1 MPLPAH
7 FIAFWRALDDLVASV
22 RPVWWGAVV
31 TDPRFPV
38 VWDANYARV
47 DAPGLGLRAVDVEI
61 ELLPALAEVGVD
73 VMYVVS
79 FDPSN
84 TPELLADLSTRG
96 HHLAWDLL
104 MDLDEDPAGDDGA
117 KTEELALDP
126 ELWSRIEASLT
137 RFGVSSQARPQL
149 VRLEREALGPA
160 GKRWFGVR
168 DRGQTVV
175 SMASLIVLEG
185 VGYVDHVVTFP
196 RWRGQG
202 FASAITARICREARD
217 AGAAHVSLLADPDA
231 SAIVSMYER
240 LGFRRSGSLAST
252 RGPVPQPGGAST

>member
-7 FIAFWRALDDLVASV
+7 FIAFWRALDDLVARV

-31 TDPRFPV
+31 TAPRFPA

-47 DAPGLGLRAVDVEI
+47 DAPGLDLRAVDVEI
-61 ELLPALAEVGVD
+61 ELLPALAKVG
-73 VMYVVS
+73 
-79 FDPSN
+79 
-84 TPELLADLSTRG
+84 ADRG
-96 HHLAWDLL
+96 HHLTWDLL
-104 MDLDEDPAGDDGA
+104 MDLDEDPAGDGGV

-126 ELWSRIEASLT
+126 ELWPRIEASLT
-137 RFGVSSQARPQL
+137 LFGVSSEVRPQL
-149 VRLEREALGPA
+149 VSLEREALGPM

-168 DRGQTVV
+168 DRKQSVV
-175 SMASLIVLEG
+175 SMASLILLEG